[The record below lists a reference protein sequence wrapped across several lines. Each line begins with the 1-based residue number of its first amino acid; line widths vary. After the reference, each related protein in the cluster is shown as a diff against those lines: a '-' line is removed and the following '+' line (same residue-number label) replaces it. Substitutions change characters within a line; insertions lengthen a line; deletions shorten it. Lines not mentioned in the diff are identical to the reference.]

1 MKYAKVLVVVFALL
15 MMSGFSRPVEAAST
29 TADSAKLQELLALL
43 SQLQAQLA
51 QLQQDEDL
59 LLSLEVTSPVG
70 KEIFSEDDMVSVT
83 WKPNGSTQPGIK
95 KIELVPTKGSKTKT
109 LFSTSRNDSAIFD
122 GYYDVQLPRPTT
134 SGTGAYYKIRITDT
148 GGRTDLSDSFRINK
162 KG

>member
-15 MMSGFSRPVEAAST
+15 MVSGFSRPVEAAST
-29 TADSAKLQELLALL
+29 TADSVKIQELLALL

-51 QLQQDEDL
+51 QLQQNESFL
-59 LLSLEVTSPVG
+59 LPLEVTVG
-70 KEIFSEDDMVSVT
+70 GDAFSEDDIMDIG
-83 WKPNGSTQPGIK
+83 WKPNGPTQPGIK
-95 KIELVPTKGSKTKT
+95 KIELVPTKGSKVKM

-122 GYYDVQLPRPTT
+122 GHYEAQLPRPTT
-134 SGTGAYYKIRITDT
+134 SGTGAYYKIRVTDT